1 MIERKAERCE
11 YIQFEQMRD
20 VPGVVHGVFTRHGGY
35 SQHPYTGL
43 NVSVTTGDN
52 VEHVRLNRAAI
63 SQELGLP
70 LVWARPVHGNRIAV
84 IDREFIEGA
93 GDERP
98 WHERLRYVEADAMVT
113 DQPGFVML
121 WGFGDCAPVLLSD
134 PRHGVVALVHAGWRG
149 AAAAIVPRAVETM
162 MRRYETRPA
171 DLLAGVGPS
180 IGACCYQVDDAVRAT
195 FAADPFAWESAAF
208 AERPD
213 EQGKPATY
221 LDIAETSYRQ
231 LRAVGIPA
239 GRIEVSGYC
248 TGCRTDLFYSHRR
261 EPKPSGR
268 FAAGIGLRAV
278 S

>member
-1 MIERKAERCE
+1 MIEQATGRCE
-11 YIQFEQMRD
+11 YLQFERLAN
-20 VPGVVHGVFTRHGGY
+20 VPDVVHGVFTRHGGY

-63 SQELGLP
+63 SEALGLP

-84 IDREFIEGA
+84 IDRDFIEG
-93 GDERP
+93 GGQEKP

-113 DQPGFVML
+113 NQPGFVML

-149 AAAAIVPRAVETM
+149 AAAAIVLHAVETL
-162 MRRYETRPA
+162 RQRFDTRPT
-171 DLLAGVGPS
+171 DLLAGVAPC
-180 IGACCYQVDDAVRAT
+180 IGACCYQVDESVQAT

-208 AERPD
+208 VERPD
-213 EQGKPATY
+213 REGRPATY
-221 LDIAETSYRQ
+221 LDMRETSYRQ
-231 LRAVGIPA
+231 LRAVGILPEH
-239 GRIEVSGYC
+239 IEVSDYC

-268 FAAGIGLRAV
+268 FAAGIGLRAIH
-278 S
+278 